1 MKTRGHTPSLTMSL
15 QNDQWETAFYILP
28 VTGCE
33 ALLGA
38 AWLRT
43 LGDIVWNFDK
53 MTMRF
58 GIGVQSYKAF
68 CRMNAKLVSCK
79 IMTKLLH
86 QEREA
91 PNPCKRGGQTGQS
104 QVQTSWP
111 KGIGPRL
118 SWQAH
123 LTYCV
128 LCWNRLTSRES
139 ALYLDSSLST
149 TLSFQPTA
157 QPPPNYGIKVGNPKG
172 RASTDLLIR

>member
-15 QNDQWETAFYILP
+15 QNYQWETAFYILP

-91 PNPCKRGGQTGQS
+91 PNPCKRGGRPVKAKSRRAGQ
-104 QVQTSWP
+104 
-111 KGIGPRL
+111 K
-118 SWQAH
+118 A
-123 LTYCV
+123 
-128 LCWNRLTSRES
+128 
-139 ALYLDSSLST
+139 
-149 TLSFQPTA
+149 
-157 QPPPNYGIKVGNPKG
+157 
-172 RASTDLLIR
+172 

>member
-1 MKTRGHTPSLTMSL
+1 MSL
-15 QNDQWETAFYILP
+15 QNYQWETAFYILP

-91 PNPCKRGGQTGQS
+91 QIPPLNPPTQNQFLLRYKS
-104 QVQTSWP
+104 YS
-111 KGIGPRL
+111 L
-118 SWQAH
+118 
-123 LTYCV
+123 
-128 LCWNRLTSRES
+128 
-139 ALYLDSSLST
+139 SSLMC
-149 TLSFQPTA
+149 LH
-157 QPPPNYGIKVGNPKG
+157 
-172 RASTDLLIR
+172 LLKHSLLRKLMITEFFWHQVLNQ